1 MTDQSKTDASCV
13 EMSDEEREKLR
24 KAYREAVRNCWKDGS
39 ATQPKKGSQS

>member
-1 MTDQSKTDASCV
+1 MTEQSKPDAQSS

-39 ATQPKKGSQS
+39 AAQPKKGRKQ

>member
-1 MTDQSKTDASCV
+1 MTDQSRTDASGV
-13 EMSDEEREKLR
+13 EMSAEEREKLR

>member
-24 KAYREAVRNCWKDGS
+24 KAYREAVHNCWKDGS